1 MATAAASLSA
11 SVPLPQRLLD
21 FFARYPP
28 KLYSAK
34 YAQTSI
40 PLIRPKRSS
49 QRPLTT
55 QETSSSDPHASRNE
69 STSTPPSATPQYISQ
84 LTNGPNPNPFLPWR
98 NPETSRWRA
107 PKYSLRRQ
115 ADLIKLAKKHG
126 VEPLLPPSRKSTA
139 FKEAR
144 LLEHGLRT
152 RGTGEGQKVKG
163 HKWERQ
169 MPAKLEKRRKAMEGM
184 PALVRLWKQ
193 VSLMLLL
200 LSKGVCMLIM
210 PHRQA
215 MDEDGR
221 NGPDNDMSMGTNVSV
236 YHPIITTI
244 SPYAPSVIPTASRS
258 I

>member
-1 MATAAASLSA
+1 MATATASLSA

-34 YAQTSI
+34 YTPTSI

-49 QRPLTT
+49 QRPFTT
-55 QETSSSDPHASRNE
+55 PETSSSDPRPPSIE
-69 STSTPPSATPQYISQ
+69 STPTLPSATPQYISQ

-126 VEPLLPPSRKSTA
+126 VEPLLPPSRKSSA

-144 LLEHGLRT
+144 LLEHGLRV

-184 PALVRLWKQ
+184 PELVRLWEK
-193 VSLMLLL
+193 VSSMLLL
-200 LSKGVCMLIM
+200 LCKGVCMLIM
-210 PHRQA
+210 PHRWA

-221 NGPDNDMSMGTNVSV
+221 NGPDNQMSTGSNVSV
-236 YHPIITTI
+236 YHPIII
-244 SPYAPSVIPTASRS
+244 VFSRVLSVISAASLS